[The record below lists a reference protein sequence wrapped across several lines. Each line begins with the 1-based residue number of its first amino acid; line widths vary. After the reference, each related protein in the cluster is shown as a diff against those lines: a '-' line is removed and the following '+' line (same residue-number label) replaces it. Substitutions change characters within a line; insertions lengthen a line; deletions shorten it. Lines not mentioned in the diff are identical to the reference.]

1 MILNTKNLVSMT
13 EVNQNFSQIAK
24 NIDNAGA
31 VVVLKNNKPRY
42 LITKIDDTFLDLTEN
57 ETIEVIAKRILNEH
71 KTAFEV
77 LAND

>member
-1 MILNTKNLVSMT
+1 MILNTKNLVSMM

-42 LITKIDDTFLDLTEN
+42 LIAKIDDTFFN
-57 ETIEVIAKRILNEH
+57 
-71 KTAFEV
+71 
-77 LAND
+77 